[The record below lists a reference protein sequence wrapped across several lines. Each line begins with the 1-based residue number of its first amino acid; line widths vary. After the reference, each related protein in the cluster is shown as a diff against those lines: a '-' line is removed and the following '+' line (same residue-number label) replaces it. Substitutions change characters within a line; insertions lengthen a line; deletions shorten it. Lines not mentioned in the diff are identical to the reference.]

1 MKDYYLMMDILV
13 KNRASFCFVMFSIL
27 ILIMSC
33 TNGSTSSS
41 TIDNQNQIVTEE
53 SKKATSILEASP
65 VSNVAPS
72 PKNRITEGQNMI
84 LDPSILGISDELSL
98 SIEADFTRRTAQARC
113 ELFNDCFEHKPKL
126 WPPLT
131 LPSGM
136 YLDLIMNYRELYNV
150 DPLKIEKTDEEYIIA
165 FDTEPAPIT
174 VSIPLTSSIESD
186 YQIVL
191 EQASKSWPDASEN
204 IVEYTFSFYDLEY
217 IRGISSPTSMKI
229 NMTIP
234 NNELSVISTTA
245 YRAPDHVIE
254 YIDYD
259 LDIVIKNKT
268 ADYIELEFTTLTPL
282 NGEHLSIAF
291 LNDLWETKPAAYEM
305 LDDIVQWTYPEKID
319 LVENEFRS
327 FRFTTTR
334 STQDIMLNDFP
345 FWNVEM
351 MLDNSKISS
360 AIKQDYE
367 STINLQFDNDN
378 FSTQNTNIA
387 LTCDAEPYNVGTD
400 DIIDLVN
407 AGPDEI
413 DISGNSVFFLTA
425 DILKKH
431 YSFISMDSLFP
442 QENLKLYDIWFNYE
456 NNYGVVYEPKEER
469 DLILIHS
476 FDDFI
481 PLECE
486 LPPLQMCLNSNPHII
501 YGTEAMYGDEIAVYL
516 DGHFITDFT
525 ADSMGNWGPYYLT
538 HGCEGQ
544 EIAFSVN
551 GELIDM
557 TQDWVYNGMP
567 PDLATGFILEPY

>member
-1 MKDYYLMMDILV
+1 MKN
-13 KNRASFCFVMFSIL
+13 KASFCFVMLCIVIFTI
-27 ILIMSC
+27 SC
-33 TNGSTSSS
+33 TNDSTSSS
-41 TIDNQNQIVTEE
+41 TIDNQNQIVIEE
-53 SKKATSILEASP
+53 SKKAIPALEVNP
-65 VSNVAPS
+65 VSIAAPS
-72 PKNRITEGQNMI
+72 PQNSI
-84 LDPSILGISDELSL
+84 LAGPNKLLDPSTLGIPYDLSL
-98 SIEADFTRRTAQARC
+98 SIEADFIRRTAQARC
-113 ELFNDCFEHKPKL
+113 ELFNDCFEPQPKL

-136 YLDLIMNYRELYNV
+136 YTDLVMKYRELYNV
-150 DPLKIEKTDEEYIIA
+150 DLLKIQKTDDDYILS

-174 VSIPLTSSIESD
+174 VSIPLTSLIELD
-186 YQIVL
+186 YNIGL
-191 EQASKSWPDASEN
+191 EQASKYWPKALEN
-204 IVEYTFSFYDLEY
+204 IVEYTFSFYDLKESTH
-217 IRGISSPTSMKI
+217 GMASPTSIKI

-234 NNELSVISTTA
+234 NNELTVISTTA
-245 YRAPDHVIE
+245 YGDSDEVIE
-254 YIDYD
+254 YIDYE
-259 LDIVIKNKT
+259 LDVVVKNMT
-268 ADYIELEFTTLTPL
+268 TDYIELEFTTLTPL
-282 NGEHLSIAF
+282 NGERLSIAF
-291 LNDLWETKPAAYEM
+291 LNNLWETEPAAYAM

-319 LVENEFRS
+319 LVENELRS
-327 FRFTTTR
+327 FRFKTTR
-334 STQDIMLNDFP
+334 STQDIVLNDSS

-367 STINLQFDNDN
+367 STINLQFDTDN
-378 FSTQNTNIA
+378 FSAQNTNIE
-387 LTCDAEPYNVGTD
+387 LTCDAEPYTAGTD
-400 DIIDLVN
+400 EIIDLVN

-413 DISGNSVFFLTA
+413 DISGNSAFFLTA
-425 DILKKH
+425 DTLKEY

-442 QENLKLYDIWFNYE
+442 QENLKLYGIWSNYE

-486 LPPLQMCLNSNPHII
+486 LPPLQMCLNSHPHII

-551 GELIDM
+551 GELSDI
-557 TQDWVYNGMP
+557 TQNLEYYGTP
-567 PDLATGFILEPY
+567 PDIETGFILEPY

>member
-1 MKDYYLMMDILV
+1 MKN
-13 KNRASFCFVMFSIL
+13 KASFCFVMLCIVIFTI
-27 ILIMSC
+27 SC
-33 TNGSTSSS
+33 TNDSTSSS
-41 TIDNQNQIVTEE
+41 TIDNQNQIVIDE
-53 SKKATSILEASP
+53 SKKAIPALEVNP
-65 VSNVAPS
+65 VSIAAPS
-72 PKNRITEGQNMI
+72 PQNSI
-84 LDPSILGISDELSL
+84 LAGPNKLLDPSTLGIPYDLSL
-98 SIEADFTRRTAQARC
+98 SIETDFIRRTAQARC
-113 ELFNDCFEHKPKL
+113 ELFNDCLAHKSML
-126 WPPLT
+126 WPPPA
-131 LPSGM
+131 LPSGF
-136 YLDLIMNYRELYNV
+136 YLYLFINDTDAYGM
-150 DPLKIEKTDEEYIIA
+150 DPLKIQKTDENHIIF
-165 FDTEPAPIT
+165 FDAEPSPIT
-174 VSIPLTSSIESD
+174 VSIPLISSIESD
-186 YQIVL
+186 YDIRL
-191 EQASKSWPDASEN
+191 EKAIKDWTSEN
-204 IVEYTFSFYDLEY
+204 IVEYTFYLYDEAKS
-217 IRGISSPTSMKI
+217 IHEMPSRTPIKI

-234 NNELSVISTTA
+234 NNEFTVISTTA
-245 YRAPDHVIE
+245 YEFGDRMALQ

-259 LDIVIKNKT
+259 LDVEIKHIT

-282 NGEHLSIAF
+282 NGERLSIAF

-327 FRFTTTR
+327 FRFKTTR
-334 STQDIMLNDFP
+334 STQDIMLNDSS

-367 STINLQFDNDN
+367 STINLQFDTDN

-400 DIIDLVN
+400 EIIDLVN

-413 DISGNSVFFLTA
+413 DISGNSAFFLTA

-442 QENLKLYDIWFNYE
+442 QENLKLYDIWFNYK
-456 NNYGVVYEPKEER
+456 NNYGVVHEPKEER
-469 DLILIHS
+469 DLVLIHS

-486 LPPLQMCLNSNPHII
+486 LPPLQMCLNSHPHII
-501 YGTEAMYGDEIAVYL
+501 YGTEAMYGDEIVVYL

-551 GELIDM
+551 GELSDI
-557 TQDWVYNGMP
+557 TQNLAYYGTP